1 VTPLSPPEAAL
12 AADVP
17 ARGPTRAGGR
27 PGTLL
32 TMLPALP
39 VMAWVL
45 LFIVA
50 PMAIMAVFSFW
61 RYHDFDLEPIWNLDN
76 YRAVFQQPVYTRVM
90 VRTLEIAVFVTIGCV
105 LLAYPF
111 AYFLARKVR
120 RWRGVLI
127 VLVMIPFWTSFLIRT
142 YAWMSIL
149 AANGV
154 VNSVLRGL
162 GLIEAPIQLLYTMGA
177 VIMAGIY
184 LYLPFAVL
192 SIYTSL
198 EKLGSSLEEAAMDL
212 GAGPWT
218 TFRRVTLPLSVA
230 GIQAA
235 VIFVFVPT
243 LGLFVTPALLGG
255 ANATMIGNL
264 QVTIFK
270 TSLDFGL
277 GSAVSFVVLAIA
289 LATVAALGRSVDLER
304 VYAGGV
310 GQLGRRPGPPGRG
323 GAGFFGAYAALVY
336 LFLFLPVAF
345 LILFSFSSAAG
356 SVFPP
361 PGYSLRWYGETLED
375 PWLMSS
381 VQNSLLIAVLAA
393 VISVVLAAPG
403 AYAIVRHRFPGRG
416 LLRQA
421 LIVPLIIPSIML
433 GFGLLLLFNAL
444 KIELSMMTVLVGHVT
459 YVLPYAFFVIA
470 AQQYGFDR
478 SLEEAA
484 MDLGADRLTTFRYVT
499 LPLMIPGLIAAGLFA
514 FTLSLDEFIITFLLT
529 ATTQTLP
536 LYVWGML
543 RTIVSPTVNAVA
555 TLIVVASFVFIAGF
569 LLIQNLLRRRAPGAA
584 AEVEAARPAGMVH
597 PPPAQGDL
605 T

>member
-1 VTPLSPPEAAL
+1 MALLESRAVAPAQAA
-12 AADVP
+12 VP
-17 ARGPTRAGGR
+17 GPGALGR
-27 PGTLL
+27 PRPLL
-32 TMLPALP
+32 AMLPALP

-45 LFIVA
+45 AFIVV
-50 PMAIMAVFSFW
+50 PMVIMAVFSFW
-61 RYHDFDLEPIWNLDN
+61 RYHNFDLEPVWNLDN
-76 YRAVFQQPVYTRVM
+76 YRAVFQQPVYARVM
-90 VRTLEIAVFVTIGCV
+90 GRTLEIAVFVTVGCV
-105 LLAYPF
+105 ALAYPF
-111 AYFLARKVR
+111 AYFLARKAQ

-162 GLIEAPIQLLYTMGA
+162 GLIDAPVQLLYTMGA
-177 VIMAGIY
+177 VMMAGIY

-218 TFRRVTLPLSVA
+218 TFRRVTFPLTLA

-270 TSLDFGL
+270 NSLDFGL

-289 LATVAALGRSVDLER
+289 LVTVALLGRSVDLER

-310 GQLGRRPGPPGRG
+310 GQLGRRSSAAPGRRRG
-323 GAGFFGAYAALVY
+323 GVLGAYAVLIY
-336 LFLFLPVAF
+336 LFLFLPVA
-345 LILFSFSSAAG
+345 LLVLFSFSSSAG
-356 SVFPP
+356 GVFPP
-361 PGYSLRWYGETLED
+361 PGYSLRWYGEALDD
-375 PWLMSS
+375 PWLMAS
-381 VQNSLLIAVLAA
+381 VQNSLTIAVLAA

-403 AYAIVRHRFPGRG
+403 AYAIVRYRFPGRG

-421 LIVPLIIPSIML
+421 LIVPLIVPSIML

-444 KIELSMMTVLVGHVT
+444 GIELSMVTVLVGHVS

-499 LPLMIPGLIAAGLFA
+499 LPLMVPGLVAAGLFA

-555 TLIVVASFVFIAGF
+555 TMILVASFAFIAGF
-569 LLIQNLLRRRAPGAA
+569 LVLPTLLRGRAARLPAPEAA
-584 AEVEAARPAGMVH
+584 GGELEVAARPGVT
-597 PPPAQGDL
+597 P
-605 T
+605 

>member
-1 VTPLSPPEAAL
+1 MAILKSRAGVPAAL
-12 AADVP
+12 ALPEPRRAP
-17 ARGPTRAGGR
+17 ARPNTFLA
-27 PGTLL
+27 
-32 TMLPALP
+32 MLPALP

-45 LFIVA
+45 AFILI
-50 PMAIMAVFSFW
+50 PMVIMAVFSLW
-61 RYHDFDLEPIWNLDN
+61 RYHDFDLQPIWNLDN
-76 YRAVFQQPVYTRVM
+76 YRAVFQQPVYARVM
-90 VRTLEIAVFVTIGCV
+90 LRTLKIALLVTIGCV
-105 LLAYPF
+105 AVAYPF
-111 AYFLARKVR
+111 AYFLARRVH

-127 VLVMIPFWTSFLIRT
+127 ILVMIPFWTSFLVRT

-154 VNSVLRGL
+154 VNSMLRGL
-162 GLIEAPIQLLYTMGA
+162 GVIDQPIQLLYTLGA
-177 VIMAGIY
+177 VVIAGIY
-184 LYLPFAVL
+184 LFLPFAVL

-270 TSLDFGL
+270 TSLDFAL

-289 LATVAALGRSVDLER
+289 LATVALLGRSVDLER

-310 GQLGRRPGPPGRG
+310 GQVGRIRGAAGRG
-323 GAGFFGAYAALVY
+323 GVGLFRAYAVLIY
-336 LFLFLPVAF
+336 LFLFLPVVF

-361 PGYSLRWYGETLED
+361 PGYSLRWYGETLDD
-375 PWLMSS
+375 PWLMNS
-381 VQNSLLIAVLAA
+381 VRNSLLIAVLAA

-433 GFGLLLLFNAL
+433 GFGLLLLFNAI
-444 KIELSMMTVLVGHVT
+444 KIDLSIVTVLVGHVT

-484 MDLGADRLTTFRYVT
+484 MDLGANRLTTFRLVT
-499 LPLMIPGLIAAGLFA
+499 LPLMVPGLIAAGLFA

-555 TLIVVASFVFIAGF
+555 TMIVVASFVFVGGF
-569 LLIQNLLRRRAPGAA
+569 LLMQMLFRRRAPAGGAEQEPATA
-584 AEVEAARPAGMVH
+584 AGLAP
-597 PPPAQGDL
+597 
-605 T
+605 

>member
-1 VTPLSPPEAAL
+1 VNP
-12 AADVP
+12 
-17 ARGPTRAGGR
+17 RAPGR
-27 PGTLL
+27 PNTILAI
-32 TMLPALP
+32 LPALP

-45 LFIVA
+45 AFILI
-50 PMAIMAVFSFW
+50 PMVFMAVFSLW
-61 RYHDFDLEPIWNLDN
+61 RYHDFDLQPVWNLDN
-76 YRAVFQQPVYTRVM
+76 YRAVVQQPVYARVM
-90 VRTLEIAVFVTIGCV
+90 LRTLQIAFLVTIGCV
-105 LLAYPF
+105 ALAYPF
-111 AYFLARKVR
+111 AYFLARRVH

-127 VLVMIPFWTSFLIRT
+127 ILVMIPFWTSFLVRT
-142 YAWMSIL
+142 YAWMGIL

-154 VNSVLRGL
+154 VNSGLRGL
-162 GLIEAPIQLLYTMGA
+162 GVIDQPIQLLYTVGA
-177 VIMAGIY
+177 VVIAGIY
-184 LYLPFAVL
+184 LFLPFAVL

-198 EKLGSSLEEAAMDL
+198 EKLGASLEEAAMDL

-218 TFRRVTLPLSVA
+218 TFRRVTFPLSLA

-270 TSLDFGL
+270 NSLDFAL

-289 LATVAALGRSVDLER
+289 LATVALLGRSVDLER

-310 GQLGRRPGPPGRG
+310 GQVGRILGAVGRG
-323 GAGFFGAYAALVY
+323 GMGLFRAYAALVY
-336 LFLFLPVAF
+336 LFLFLPVIF

-361 PGYSLRWYGETLED
+361 PGYSLRWYGEALDD

-393 VISVVLAAPG
+393 VIAVVLAAPG
-403 AYAIVRHRFPGRG
+403 AYAIVRYRFPGRG

-444 KIELSMMTVLVGHVT
+444 KIDLSIVTVLVGHVT

-484 MDLGADRLTTFRYVT
+484 MDLGADRLTTFRLVT
-499 LPLMIPGLIAAGLFA
+499 LPLMVPGLVAAGLFA

-555 TLIVVASFVFIAGF
+555 TVIVVASFVFVGGV
-569 LLIQNLLRRRAPGAA
+569 LLIQMLVRRRVPAGGVETEAA
-584 AEVEAARPAGMVH
+584 ASAGLA
-597 PPPAQGDL
+597 P
-605 T
+605 

>member
-1 VTPLSPPEAAL
+1 MAILKSRAGVPAAL
-12 AADVP
+12 ALPEPPRAL
-17 ARGPTRAGGR
+17 ARPNTFLA
-27 PGTLL
+27 
-32 TMLPALP
+32 MLPALP

-45 LFIVA
+45 AFILI
-50 PMAIMAVFSFW
+50 PMVIMAVFSLW
-61 RYHDFDLEPIWNLDN
+61 RYHDFDLQPIWNLDN
-76 YRAVFQQPVYTRVM
+76 YRAVFQQPVYARVM
-90 VRTLEIAVFVTIGCV
+90 LRTLKIALLVTIGCV
-105 LLAYPF
+105 AVAYPF
-111 AYFLARKVR
+111 AYFLARRVH

-127 VLVMIPFWTSFLIRT
+127 ILVMIPFWTSFLVRT

-154 VNSVLRGL
+154 VNSMLRGL
-162 GLIEAPIQLLYTMGA
+162 GVIDQPIQLLYTLGA
-177 VIMAGIY
+177 VVIAGIY
-184 LYLPFAVL
+184 LFLPFAVL

-270 TSLDFGL
+270 TSLDFAL

-289 LATVAALGRSVDLER
+289 LATVALLGRSVDLER

-310 GQLGRRPGPPGRG
+310 GQVGRIRGAAGRG
-323 GAGFFGAYAALVY
+323 GAGLFRAYAVLIY
-336 LFLFLPVAF
+336 LFLFLPVVF

-361 PGYSLRWYGETLED
+361 PGYSLRWYGETLDD
-375 PWLMSS
+375 PWLMNS
-381 VQNSLLIAVLAA
+381 VRNSLLIAVLAA

-403 AYAIVRHRFPGRG
+403 AYAIVRYRFPGRG
-416 LLRQA
+416 FLRQA
-421 LIVPLIIPSIML
+421 LIVPIIIPSIML

-444 KIELSMMTVLVGHVT
+444 KIDLSIVTVLVGHVT

-484 MDLGADRLTTFRYVT
+484 MDLGANRLTTFRLVT
-499 LPLMIPGLIAAGLFA
+499 LPLMVPGLVAAGLFA

-555 TLIVVASFVFIAGF
+555 TMIVVASFVFVGGF
-569 LLIQNLLRRRAPGAA
+569 LLMQTLFRRRAPAGGAEQEAVTA
-584 AEVEAARPAGMVH
+584 AGLAP
-597 PPPAQGDL
+597 
-605 T
+605 

>member
-1 VTPLSPPEAAL
+1 MALVESRVAVPVEAG
-12 AADVP
+12 AAGP
-17 ARGPTRAGGR
+17 ATSGR
-27 PGTLL
+27 PGPLL
-32 TMLPALP
+32 AMLPALP

-45 LFIVA
+45 AFIVA
-50 PMAIMAVFSFW
+50 PMVIMAVFSFW
-61 RYHDFDLEPIWNLDN
+61 RYHNFDLEPIWNLDN
-76 YRAVFQQPVYTRVM
+76 YRAVFQQRVYARVM
-90 VRTLEIAVFVTIGCV
+90 ARTLEIAVLVTVGCV
-105 LLAYPF
+105 ALAYPF
-111 AYFLARKVR
+111 AYFLARKVH

-154 VNSVLRGL
+154 VNSVLRTAGV
-162 GLIEAPIQLLYTMGA
+162 IDAPVQLLYTMGA

-184 LYLPFAVL
+184 LYLPFAIL

-218 TFRRVTLPLSVA
+218 TFRRVTLPLSLA

-270 TSLDFGL
+270 NSLDFGL

-289 LATVAALGRSVDLER
+289 LATVALLGRSVDLER

-310 GQLGRRPGPPGRG
+310 GQLARRPAAPGRG
-323 GAGFFGAYAALVY
+323 GAGVLGGYAVLVY
-336 LFLFLPVAF
+336 LFLFLPVVF
-345 LILFSFSSAAG
+345 LVLFSFSSAAG

-361 PGYSLRWYGETLED
+361 PGYSLRWYGEALDD
-375 PWLMSS
+375 PWLMTS
-381 VQNSLLIAVLAA
+381 VQNSIVIAVLAA
-393 VISVVLAAPG
+393 IIAVVLAAPG
-403 AYAIVRHRFPGRG
+403 AYAIVRSRFPGRG
-416 LLRQA
+416 ILRQA
-421 LIVPLIIPSIML
+421 LIVPLIVPSIML

-444 KIELSMMTVLVGHVT
+444 KIELSMATVLIGHVT

-499 LPLMIPGLIAAGLFA
+499 LPLMVPGLVAAGLFA

-555 TLIVVASFVFIAGF
+555 TLIVLASFTFVGGF
-569 LLIQNLLRRRAPGAA
+569 LVIQILLRRRASAAA
-584 AEVEAARPAGMVH
+584 AEHQVATAAGAGS
-597 PPPAQGDL
+597 
-605 T
+605 

>member
-1 VTPLSPPEAAL
+1 MTGPQAAAAPVAVALPE
-12 AADVP
+12 
-17 ARGPTRAGGR
+17 GSGR
-27 PGTLL
+27 PRALL
-32 TMLPALP
+32 GMIPALP
-39 VMAWVL
+39 VMTWVG
-45 LFIVA
+45 LFIVV
-50 PMAIMAVFSFW
+50 PMLIMAVFSLW
-61 RYHDFDLEPIWNLDN
+61 RYHNFDLEPVWNLDN

-90 VRTLEIAVFVTIGCV
+90 VRTLEIAALVTIGCV
-105 LLAYPF
+105 VLAYPF
-111 AYFLARKVR
+111 AYFLARHTQ

-154 VNSVLRGL
+154 INSVLRGL
-162 GLIEAPIQLLYTMGA
+162 GLIDAPVQLLYTMGA

-198 EKLGSSLEEAAMDL
+198 EKLGASLEEAAMDL
-212 GAGPWT
+212 GAGPWM

-270 TSLDFGL
+270 NSLDFGL

-289 LATVAALGRSVDLER
+289 MATVALLGRSVDLER

-310 GQLGRRPGPPGRG
+310 GQFARRPAGPARG
-323 GAGFFGAYAALVY
+323 AARLLSGYASVVY
-336 LFLFLPVAF
+336 LFLFLPVVF
-345 LILFSFSSAAG
+345 LILFSFSSATG

-361 PGYSLRWYGETLED
+361 PGYTLRWYGEALDD

-403 AYAIVRHRFPGRG
+403 AYAIVRYRFPGRG

-421 LIVPLIIPSIML
+421 LIVPLIVPSIML

-444 KIELSMMTVLVGHVT
+444 KVELSFATVLVGHVT

-499 LPLMIPGLIAAGLFA
+499 LPLMVPGLVAAGLFA

-543 RTIVSPTVNAVA
+543 RTIMSPTVNAVA
-555 TLIVVASFVFIAGF
+555 TLIVLASFTSIAGF
-569 LLIQNLLRRRAPGAA
+569 LVIQTLLRRRVPAVA
-584 AEVEAARPAGMVH
+584 AETEGAPMAGI
-597 PPPAQGDL
+597 AS
-605 T
+605 

>member
-1 VTPLSPPEAAL
+1 MSGSGAEAAEAVLAAPPE
-12 AADVP
+12 P
-17 ARGPTRAGGR
+17 SGR
-27 PGTLL
+27 PRTLL
-32 TMLPALP
+32 GMLPALP
-39 VMAWVL
+39 VMAWVG
-45 LFIVA
+45 LFILV
-50 PMAIMAVFSFW
+50 PMGIMAVFSLW
-61 RYHDFDLEPIWNLDN
+61 RYHNFDLEPVWNLDN
-76 YRAVFQQPVYTRVM
+76 YRAVFQQRVYARVM
-90 VRTLEIAVFVTIGCV
+90 VRTLEIAVLVTLGCV
-105 LLAYPF
+105 VLAYPF
-111 AYFLARKVR
+111 AYFLARHTR

-162 GLIEAPIQLLYTMGA
+162 GLIDAPLQLLYTMGA

-184 LYLPFAVL
+184 LYLPFAIL

-218 TFRRVTLPLSVA
+218 TFRRVTLPLSLA

-270 TSLDFGL
+270 TSLDFAL

-289 LATVAALGRSVDLER
+289 LATVALLGRSVDLER

-310 GQLGRRPGPPGRG
+310 GQLARRPAPPGPG
-323 GAGFFGAYAALVY
+323 GARVLGGYAVLVY
-336 LFLFLPVAF
+336 LFLFLPVVF
-345 LILFSFSSAAG
+345 LVLFSFSSAAG
-356 SVFPP
+356 GLFPP
-361 PGYSLRWYGETLED
+361 PGYTLRWYGEALDD

-381 VQNSLLIAVLAA
+381 VENSLLIAVLAA
-393 VISVVLAAPG
+393 VVSVVLAAPG
-403 AYAIVRHRFPGRG
+403 AYAIVRYRFPGRG

-421 LIVPLIIPSIML
+421 LIVPLIVPSIML

-444 KIELSMMTVLVGHVT
+444 KVELSFATVLIGHVT

-484 MDLGADRLTTFRYVT
+484 MDLGADRLATFRYVT
-499 LPLMIPGLIAAGLFA
+499 LPLMVPGLVAAGLFA

-555 TLIVVASFVFIAGF
+555 TLIVLASFTFIGGF
-569 LLIQNLLRRRAPGAA
+569 LLIQTLLRRRAPAVT
-584 AEVEAARPAGMVH
+584 AEPEAATPAGV
-597 PPPAQGDL
+597 AS
-605 T
+605 

>member
-1 VTPLSPPEAAL
+1 MNP
-12 AADVP
+12 
-17 ARGPTRAGGR
+17 RAPGR
-27 PGTLL
+27 PNTVLAI
-32 TMLPALP
+32 LPALP

-45 LFIVA
+45 AFILI
-50 PMAIMAVFSFW
+50 PMVFMAVFSLW
-61 RYHDFDLEPIWNLDN
+61 RYHDFDLQPVWNVDN
-76 YRAVFQQPVYTRVM
+76 YRAVVQQPVYARVM
-90 VRTLEIAVFVTIGCV
+90 LRTLRIAFLVTIGCV
-105 LLAYPF
+105 ALAYPF
-111 AYFLARKVR
+111 AYFLARRVH

-127 VLVMIPFWTSFLIRT
+127 ILVMIPFWTSFLVRT
-142 YAWMSIL
+142 YAWMGIL

-154 VNSVLRGL
+154 VNSGLRGL
-162 GLIEAPIQLLYTMGA
+162 GVIDQPIQLLYTVGA
-177 VIMAGIY
+177 VVIAGIY
-184 LYLPFAVL
+184 LFLPFAVL

-198 EKLGSSLEEAAMDL
+198 EKLGASLEEAAMDL

-218 TFRRVTLPLSVA
+218 TFRRVTFPLSLA

-270 TSLDFGL
+270 NSLDFAL

-289 LATVAALGRSVDLER
+289 LATVALLGRSVDLER

-310 GQLGRRPGPPGRG
+310 GQVGRTLGAVGRG
-323 GAGFFGAYAALVY
+323 GIGLFRAYAALVY
-336 LFLFLPVAF
+336 LFLFLPVIF

-361 PGYSLRWYGETLED
+361 PGYSLRWYGEALDD
-375 PWLMSS
+375 PWLMTS

-393 VISVVLAAPG
+393 VIAVVLAAPG
-403 AYAIVRHRFPGRG
+403 AYAIVRYRFPGRG

-444 KIELSMMTVLVGHVT
+444 KIDLSIVTVLVGHVT

-484 MDLGADRLTTFRYVT
+484 MDLGADRLTTFRLVT
-499 LPLMIPGLIAAGLFA
+499 LPLMVPGLVAAGLFA

-555 TLIVVASFVFIAGF
+555 TLIVVASFVFVGGF
-569 LLIQNLLRRRAPGAA
+569 LLIQMLVRRRVPAGGVETEAA
-584 AEVEAARPAGMVH
+584 ASAGLA
-597 PPPAQGDL
+597 P
-605 T
+605 